1 MLWVG
6 GFPVTVPTD
15 NALAAGSPYVLKAED
30 DGYAIYRDGGR
41 LAEATTQR
49 GHASTTSRTA
59 DGIPYWKIALL
70 HLDSFASTVVQ
81 TCSYW
86 GNADQCKFCGIGLS
100 LAAGRTTVKKTPEQL
115 AEVAVAAK
123 KLDGAVDA
131 TLTTGSSNG
140 VDRGARYVARCG
152 QAVKEAPDLP
162 VEVQFEPPAN
172 LDVLDEVGDMG
183 IDSVGIHVESFD
195 PKVLAHVAPGKA
207 RTGIER
213 YFEVWER
220 AVEIFGEGQVSTYV
234 ILGMGEDPELTVEG
248 CRRAID
254 IGVYPFVV
262 PLRPVAGSLM
272 EDVVPPDRA
281 YTDRIYRRV
290 AQPHDERGMD
300 SSVPSPAAR
309 AARPA
314 RACAPLKPVLQIA
327 APSDRAVSAATST
340 VPGLITWRAGTVSAA
355 PPAIAD
361 HHAIRHQVFVVEQAI
376 FAGSTETTRMTTTG
390 CDTPARPLRGH
401 PGRQRAA
408 LRVGAGPLAGRSP
421 GCAAAVP
428 DPRCRRPIGA
438 VRGRNGRGARRVD
451 DDRAHPAAERRV
463 LHPARLGPDGE
474 VEIYA
479 GRPHQ
484 PMAITLPGVSGRPRI
499 ARDLRDGIR
508 RG

>member
-1 MLWVG
+1 MVLVAGVPAEPEAAADPSAATAQSRAAVLAGLVIDLQARGMRVEVPLERRQGGAGPSDSGMLWVG
-6 GFPVTVPTD
+6 DFPVTVPTD
-15 NALAAGSPYVLKAED
+15 SALAQGSPYVLKAED
-30 DGYAIYRDGGR
+30 DGFAVYREGER
-41 LAEATTQR
+41 LAEARTQR
-49 GHASTTSRTA
+49 RPRFYDLTTA

-100 LAAGRTTVKKTPEQL
+100 LAAGRTIVKKSPEQL

-123 KLDGAVDA
+123 ALDGAVDA

-152 QAVKEAPDLP
+152 QAVKQAAGLP
-162 VEVQFEPPAN
+162 VEVQFEPPV
-172 LDVLDEVGDMG
+172 DIGVLDEVGDMG

-272 EDVVPPDRA
+272 ESVRPPGNA

-290 AQPHDERGMD
+290 LRHMTERGL
-300 SSVPSPAAR
+300 PASTAGCAR
-309 AARPA
+309 CQ
-314 RACAPLKPVLQIA
+314 ACSAMRTLEPVLQIG
-327 APSDRAVSAATST
+327 SR
-340 VPGLITWRAGTVSAA
+340 
-355 PPAIAD
+355 PA
-361 HHAIRHQVFVVEQAI
+361 
-376 FAGSTETTRMTTTG
+376 
-390 CDTPARPLRGH
+390 
-401 PGRQRAA
+401 
-408 LRVGAGPLAGRSP
+408 
-421 GCAAAVP
+421 
-428 DPRCRRPIGA
+428 
-438 VRGRNGRGARRVD
+438 
-451 DDRAHPAAERRV
+451 
-463 LHPARLGPDGE
+463 
-474 VEIYA
+474 
-479 GRPHQ
+479 
-484 PMAITLPGVSGRPRI
+484 
-499 ARDLRDGIR
+499 
-508 RG
+508 